1 MLEKAPGEIYINK
14 LYAILLLKADFN
26 ALHKIIFNSRVLLS
40 LEARDQVLRE
50 IIEEKLSQSAI

>member
-1 MLEKAPGEIYINK
+1 MNK